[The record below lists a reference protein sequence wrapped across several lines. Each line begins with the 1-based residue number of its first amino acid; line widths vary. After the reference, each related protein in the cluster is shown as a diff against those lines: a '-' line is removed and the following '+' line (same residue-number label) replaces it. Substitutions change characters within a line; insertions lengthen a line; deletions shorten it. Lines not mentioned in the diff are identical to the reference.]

1 MSQPSSLLDQWRSRV
16 ARSGWLPRAELTDG
30 GVTLGTRTIL
40 AYALHNPHDET
51 DHDRLVALLA
61 AAYRGRVDAAT
72 PARVAKVLTLWRRGD
87 KVLAGIHLAL
97 ARLPPI
103 ELDDAYRLHLA
114 DLALDGGV
122 APEAVLRAFGH
133 AEATARLFK
142 YDQAEPRVSGGG
154 PHGGEWTS
162 AGGAGGGA
170 ASGHDAAT
178 QLAANTTTNLS
189 YACKK
194 LGVDPIQAG
203 EAIHAAK
210 DGEHLGAADTCT
222 FDLTTGDIIFGG
234 VIIGNLRD

>member
-1 MSQPSSLLDQWRSRV
+1 MSD
-16 ARSGWLPRAELTDG
+16 E
-30 GVTLGTRTIL
+30 GVVLGTRTIL
-40 AYALHNPHDET
+40 AYSLHAPNDGT

-61 AAYRGRVDAAT
+61 AAYRGRVDTAT
-72 PARVAKVLTLWRRGD
+72 PTRIAKALTLWRGGD
-87 KVLAGIHLAL
+87 KALAAIHLAF

-122 APEAVLRAFGH
+122 APETLLRAFGH
-133 AEATARLFK
+133 AEVMARRLK
-142 YDQAEPRVSGGG
+142 YSQAEPRVPAGGG

-162 AGGAGGGA
+162 EGGAEGGT

-194 LGVDPIQAG
+194 LKIDPIQAG
-203 EAIHAAK
+203 DAIHAAK
-210 DGEHLGAADTCT
+210 AGRAGAADQCT
-222 FDLTTGDIIFGG
+222 FDLITGDIIFQG
-234 VIIGNLRD
+234 VVIGNLKD